1 MAAISPPIVTIRGV
15 AQAPFDPFTCAWAVV
30 LDRLTAQPDRMIAF
44 AHASS
49 VVFQPQE
56 LGLEMQERDR
66 ELLLKVAL
74 KVAHRKAVAGG

>member
-1 MAAISPPIVTIRGV
+1 MVSSPSAAIPGV
-15 AQAPFDPFTCAWAVV
+15 YALAARQFLEFDPV
-30 LDRLTAQPDRMIAF
+30 RL
-44 AHASS
+44 
-49 VVFQPQE
+49 VFQPQE